1 MSTRIKDKAYGAAT
15 LVVVWFIAAMISVL
29 CCCLLLK
36 IYLAK
41 LYADVV
47 NELNVCDNNFRG
59 RLGNDNGRLI
69 CLQKSVFSVR
79 PGYPCAGAKVEWH
92 YVSWV
97 LSSLENLNPPSQTK
111 TLRTEKVS
119 QTNQYRIPNE
129 L

>member
-69 CLQKSVFSVR
+69 CLQKSVFFLLGQGTPALGPRLNGIMSA
-79 PGYPCAGAKVEWH
+79 GY
-92 YVSWV
+92 
-97 LSSLENLNPPSQTK
+97 
-111 TLRTEKVS
+111 
-119 QTNQYRIPNE
+119 
-129 L
+129 